1 MFPGEGEIRADLL
14 VRLSFLISEERF
26 TDSSK
31 LIDVNGIVPRI
42 DPAVRPWR
50 SHK

>member
-1 MFPGEGEIRADLL
+1 MIVLL

-42 DPAVRPWR
+42 DPAVRPER